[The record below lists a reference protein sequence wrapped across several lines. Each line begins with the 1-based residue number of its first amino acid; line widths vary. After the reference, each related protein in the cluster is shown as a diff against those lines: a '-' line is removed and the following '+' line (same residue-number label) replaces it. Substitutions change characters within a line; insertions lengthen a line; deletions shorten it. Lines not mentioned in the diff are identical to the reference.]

1 MEKNFRLHEIL
12 TSLRAGEDLVLETLE
27 NQRGTQ
33 VPHTSLYFSRR
44 GKWVREE
51 LTCWSASS
59 LELGTCQCV
68 SHRPY
73 QSQEISRSEVLA
85 EIRAYIER
93 ERRDDESRQAEIT
106 WLDQAIK
113 GTEAATT

>member
-1 MEKNFRLHEIL
+1 LRLDCSEGEIQKSTSSVRPDLYGRQDRRVTMEKNFRLHEIL

-73 QSQEISRSEVLA
+73 QSQEISRSE
-85 EIRAYIER
+85 
-93 ERRDDESRQAEIT
+93 
-106 WLDQAIK
+106 
-113 GTEAATT
+113 